1 MEDNTT
7 RKSYTLYD
15 KRKAVEKTNKVGIR
29 ETSRQLGIPRKN
41 LQRWSKQTEAFKSAA
56 LNPGINVQS
65 KRRIRQSKAKYPL
78 LKSALLDYFKEERGK
93 RNSVTGK
100 KIRRKA
106 LVLFPTMYPGNN
118 ERFSAFLKSLGDFDI
133 ITNMDETPC
142 YFDMPSST
150 TFDLKGVKTVKVRT
164 TGNEKLRFT
173 AVLTAVVRKIHDHY
187 EGISLPPMVIFK
199 NLTKAP
205 KR

>member
-1 MEDNTT
+1 MEDNAT

-15 KRKAVEKTNKVGIR
+15 KRKAVEKANEFGIR
-29 ETSRQLGIPRKN
+29 EASRQLGIPRKN
-41 LQRWSKQTEAFKSAA
+41 LQRWSKQMEAFKLAA

-78 LKSALLDYFKEERGK
+78 VESALLDYFKEERGK

-100 KIRRKA
+100 QIRRKA
-106 LVLFPTMYPGNN
+106 LVLFPGNN

-133 ITNMDETPC
+133 IMNMDETPC

-150 TFDLKGVKTVKVRT
+150 TFDLKGVRTVKVRT

-173 AVLTAVVRKIHDHY
+173 AVFTAVVRKIHDHY
-187 EGISLPPMVIFK
+187 ERISLPPMVIFK